1 MCLFVLDILWA
12 CHYIHIAGK
21 SHLLG
26 SEHLAQ
32 ALMPYNGKISLHT
45 LKIPEENSK
54 VSLNIILEIEVAL
67 YNFSYFFHA
76 IPIRLTEE
84 RKKEEEGGEKGEG
97 VGQESL

>member
-1 MCLFVLDILWA
+1 MA
-12 CHYIHIAGK
+12 K
-21 SHLLG
+21 SH
-26 SEHLAQ
+26 STHSKFQ
-32 ALMPYNGKISLHT
+32 RKT
-45 LKIPEENSK
+45 TK

-97 VGQESL
+97 EGVGQESL